1 VKRYSRAELVAFL
14 RRLDVLLTEQEVLE
28 VVGGAA
34 AVLKYGA
41 RAPTKDIDTW
51 NRVPKAVQDA
61 ADALEAAG
69 QGVPIGPAG
78 VAEIPNDAEL
88 RFKTVS
94 IGLKKLVVR
103 VPDRYDLAL
112 SKTIRGYDNDLQVIQ
127 EMHEK
132 RPLSLRRLVSL
143 FETEMDGMV
152 TKDKRALRLNV
163 AVLVATLFGDQEGEK
178 AAVRWGVTVPRL
190 KKR

>member
-1 VKRYSRAELVAFL
+1 MKRYSRAELVAFL
-14 RRLDVLLTEQEVLE
+14 RHIDSLLTERAVLD
-28 VVGGAA
+28 VIGGAA

-51 NRVPKAVQDA
+51 NRVPKAVRA
-61 ADALEAAG
+61 AAAAVAAIG
-69 QGVPIGPAG
+69 HGVPLAPAG

-112 SKTIRGYDNDLQVIQ
+112 SKAIRGYDNDLQVIR
-127 EMHEK
+127 EMHQK
-132 RPLSLRRLVSL
+132 KPFSLDRLVSL
-143 FETEMDGMV
+143 FETELDGMV
-152 TKDKRALRLNV
+152 TKDKRSLRLNV
-163 AVLVATLFGDQEGEK
+163 AVLVATLYGDAAGEK
-178 AAVRWGVTVPRL
+178 AALRWGVATPTL
-190 KKR
+190 KKA

>member
-14 RRLDVLLTEQEVLE
+14 RRLDALLTERAVLE

-61 ADALEAAG
+61 ADAIAAMG
-69 QGVPIGPAG
+69 HGVPLAPAG

-94 IGLKKLVVR
+94 IQGPAGALVPSSKLEPR
-103 VPDRYDLAL
+103 HCF
-112 SKTIRGYDNDLQVIQ
+112 SRG
-127 EMHEK
+127 HHRR
-132 RPLSLRRLVSL
+132 RPRSDARPHCRRARRL
-143 FETEMDGMV
+143 G
-152 TKDKRALRLNV
+152 DKR
-163 AVLVATLFGDQEGEK
+163 
-178 AAVRWGVTVPRL
+178 
-190 KKR
+190 KRRTM

>member
-14 RRLDVLLTEQEVLE
+14 RQVDALLTTHELLE

-41 RAPTKDIDTW
+41 RTPTKDIDTW

-61 ADALEAAG
+61 ADAVGAMG
-69 QGVPIGPAG
+69 QGVPLAPAG

-94 IGLKKLVVR
+94 LGLKKLVIR

-112 SKTIRGYDNDLQVIQ
+112 SKTIRGYDNDLQVIE

-132 RPLSLRRLVSL
+132 KAFSLDRLVSL

-152 TKDKRALRLNV
+152 TKDKRAMRLNV
-163 AVLVATLFGDQEGEK
+163 AVLVATLFGDEEGEK
-178 AAVRWGVTVPRL
+178 VALRWGVPVPRL